1 MRNDARQ
8 QKDGERDLRDDR
20 RFGEQ
25 QTNGPDLVAEEEE
38 EQLGRENI
46 SNHSLGVFEIIE
58 MTNGFKS
65 ERRHASNRFHF
76 LRAGESFHR
85 LHHSTRFRCSAVAK
99 CACATERSNDPLITH
114 HGTLNHVIQLG
125 GKQLAHPPLDDEG
138 LIRGDESQ
146 LAEKK
151 RSLGVHTERRV

>member
-85 LHHSTRFRCSAVAK
+85 LVFAAPQLQSALAQQSARMTRSSHI
-99 CACATERSNDPLITH
+99 TEL
-114 HGTLNHVIQLG
+114 
-125 GKQLAHPPLDDEG
+125 
-138 LIRGDESQ
+138 
-146 LAEKK
+146 
-151 RSLGVHTERRV
+151 